1 MTFDK
6 KTILITGASAGI
18 GRALAE
24 KLAQTECNLILTA
37 RRIELLEDLKNQ
49 SSKKARIE
57 IIKCDVSRKEDVRSA
72 YERTKNIFGIPDLV
86 ILNAGVGIPVTV
98 ENFSSHPAEEII
110 KTNFLGV
117 VYWTEVLLPDFIQ
130 RAGGI
135 IAAVSSLADN
145 RAYGVSFYNPSKAA
159 LTLFLEGL
167 RLDLKKYNIKVL
179 TIKPGFIKTG
189 MTASNNFK
197 MPFLLQPEDAARIIL
212 KGIEK
217 EKKII
222 QFPLPLVLLTRIIGL
237 LPLTVY
243 EFFAGKSAR

>member
-6 KTILITGASAGI
+6 KTILLTGASAGI

-24 KLAQTECNLILTA
+24 KLAQTECNLVLTA
-37 RRIELLEDLKNQ
+37 RRIELLADLKNRN
-49 SSKKARIE
+49 SNKAHIE
-57 IIKCDVSRKEDVRSA
+57 LIKCDVSKKEEVLSA
-72 YERTKNIFGIPDLV
+72 YEKTKNIFGIPDIV
-86 ILNAGVGIPVTV
+86 ILNAGIGIPVTV
-98 ENFSSHPAEEII
+98 ENFSSHSAEEVI
-110 KTNFLGV
+110 KTNFLNV
-117 VYWTEVLLPDFIQ
+117 VYWTELLLPDFIQ
-130 RAGGI
+130 KNDGV

-159 LTLFLEGL
+159 LTIFLEGL
-167 RLDLKKYNIKVL
+167 RIDLKKYNIKVL
-179 TIKPGFIKTG
+179 TIKPGFIKTN
-189 MTASNNFK
+189 MTAANNFK

-222 QFPLPLVLLTRIIGL
+222 QFPLAMVVITRIIGL

-243 EFFAGKSAR
+243 EYFAGKSGK

>member
-6 KTILITGASAGI
+6 KTILVSGASAGI

-24 KLAQTECNLILTA
+24 KLAQTECNLVLTA
-37 RRIELLEDLKNQ
+37 RRIELLEELKNGN
-49 SSKKARIE
+49 SNKARIE
-57 IIKCDVSRKEDVRSA
+57 IIKCDTGMKEGVLSA
-72 YERTKNIFGIPDLV
+72 YGRIKNIFGIPDIV

-98 ENFSSHPAEEII
+98 ENFSSLAAEEII
-110 KTNFLGV
+110 RTNFLGA
-117 VYWTEVLLPDFIQ
+117 VYWIELLLPDFI
-130 RAGGI
+130 RKHGGI

-159 LTLFLEGL
+159 LTIFLEGL

-179 TIKPGFIKTG
+179 TIKPGFVKTN

-197 MPFLLQPEDAARIIL
+197 MPFLLQPQEAARMIL
-212 KGIEK
+212 KGIKE

-222 QFPLPLVLLTRIIGL
+222 QFPFMMVLITRIIGF
-237 LPLTVY
+237 LPLSIY
-243 EFFAGKSAR
+243 EFFAGKRGR